1 MSAYIDVGFVYEDE
15 KKMEHDLCVWARLVS
30 DCCSKIYLKT
40 KTDREESYQTTK
52 DLAPQV
58 QDILLN
64 VRSGNYVKCLIKMN
78 CNQGIFHIL
87 VAFEESEEGQPGIV
101 FSISECELFDDEN
114 YSVSVRAATNSIA
127 QRIITLCV
135 DMNFKYAYC
144 DCEAAIEYTIDR
156 VIEIEKEGKS
166 MYSITVLNDNHI
178 GRVMNASW
186 CVDGFTPRIE

>member
-1 MSAYIDVGFVYEDE
+1 MK